1 MEIRRLDATPYLAE
15 GEIVQYKTSAKQSR
29 FKVIQLVLCW
39 LIALVAVAGDCF
51 LLSMTYA
58 LNEQLT
64 NVNTFLMPL
73 EICLIVERLKVILR
87 KFLEITYDNL
97 LNRGFMPRFSF
108 IYLSLYIAKYVN
120 L

>member
-29 FKVIQLVLCW
+29 FKVVQLVLCW

-64 NVNTFLMPL
+64 NVNTFLMPPNVPDFSERQDSFL
-73 EICLIVERLKVILR
+73 ICNPSPRKQERAGPKEEMSQAVATR
-87 KFLEITYDNL
+87 QE
-97 LNRGFMPRFSF
+97 G
-108 IYLSLYIAKYVN
+108 
-120 L
+120 